1 MRETLCGLSLWVVA
15 VGLSFMIFVGCDSP
29 GSVSSD
35 LGEWKLIGQ
44 TPDIIGPWNGI
55 YKLHSDKEK
64 ATFYAS
70 RVHGGW
76 SISVVKD

>member
-1 MRETLCGLSLWVVA
+1 MKKALLLCVLLA
-15 VGLSFMIFVGCDSP
+15 GCDSP

-44 TPDIIGPWNGI
+44 TPDSFGPLNGI

-64 ATFYAS
+64 VTFYAS
-70 RVHGGW
+70 RVNGGW